1 MINFDGIQNGSI
13 ERRHPVYTYDITFR
27 LEKDEKR
34 KRRKERRKERV
45 ERDHRVGA
53 GDGGEK
59 SEKRSVE
66 RKKDIRRLETHGEF
80 RSATV
85 MRGRVS
91 DTCK

>member
-1 MINFDGIQNGSI
+1 MG
-13 ERRHPVYTYDITFR
+13 HPVYMYNITFR
-27 LEKDEKR
+27 LEDESR

-45 ERDHRVGA
+45 ERNHRVGA
-53 GDGGEK
+53 GDGEEK
-59 SEKRSVE
+59 SEKRSIE
-66 RKKDIRRLETHGEF
+66 KKKDIRRLETHGEF